1 MKEKISSVFTK
12 RVETLMRQQA
22 LTNQKMANKLN
33 MDYSSFW
40 RKINGKRNVDMTLLL
55 RLAEIL
61 GTSVSYL
68 IGETN
73 VPYLN
78 SNNDNE
84 KTLPQTSLSD
94 TKGLEGK
101 KRKLSFAYWGE
112 VADTARDV
120 AESGDKEAISYV
132 SQMLNRAL
140 SSLTTKSDSR
150 VSSHAVSEITN
161 APVMLGEHNEN
172 NFTFK

>member
-1 MKEKISSVFTK
+1 MNTK
-12 RVETLMRQQA
+12 NPEI
-22 LTNQKMANKLN
+22 LTQRINKL
-33 MDYSSFW
+33 MEERCLKKKEVAERLGIEYLTFW
-40 RKINGKRNVDMTLLL
+40 RKLKGKRGVDAVLLTKIANV
-55 RLAEIL
+55 L

-68 IGETN
+68 MGESDN
-73 VPYLN
+73 PN
-78 SNNDNE
+78 SNNKEGNTSIHLSNNPNNTDN
-84 KTLPQTSLSD
+84 Q
-94 TKGLEGK
+94 